1 MEELDNPV
9 VDEDE
14 LSDSRKNKIIM
25 LTIIILGTIF
35 IVKFKELAFFI
46 LLITL
51 PITFLSFFI
60 ALIVI
65 LVGFSNPIESLN
77 QDEIEKIYKSNPNI
91 KYNQGNVKVL
101 NKRGARKLKT
111 LGVIFLSYII
121 LGGITYIMMI
131 LTGF

>member
-1 MEELDNPV
+1 
-9 VDEDE
+9 
-14 LSDSRKNKIIM
+14 M

-51 PITFLSFFI
+51 PITVLSFLI

-65 LVGFSNPIESLN
+65 LMGFSNPIETLN

-101 NKRGARKLKT
+101 SKSGLRKLKT

-121 LGGITYIMMI
+121 LCGITYIMMI